1 MQLTASSAIKT
12 VCQSSHRTL
21 QLLMHCAM
29 HTLMLRIR
37 YSTRRS
43 AVPELALGLYPI
55 HPILQ
60 SVTIVLGLTHT
71 SGSVEVVTV

>member
-1 MQLTASSAIKT
+1 
-12 VCQSSHRTL
+12 
-21 QLLMHCAM
+21 MHCAM

-60 SVTIVLGLTHT
+60 SVTIVLGLIHT
-71 SGSVEVVTV
+71 SGSVEVVTVQPACICLQLPGVKAHQWL